1 MLLFVSSYIFIGQC
15 IYIFPASY
23 INSLPERNYE
33 TGQIF
38 ANAGENALLKI
49 FLQKAC
55 RWFFQIDK
63 RLSEYSEPS
72 DWPSDGRLTRWNKRK
87 NKTQCQLC
95 KRLAGPFIPL
105 SWSCLVWKRVSLWMW
120 SLRGSQQTFF
130 CVFGRFRHGDDK
142 ETNKQP
148 GDPSASLLLVP
159 RPPCFWKQKQVGR
172 GTWLALD
179 QWEGCL

>member
-1 MLLFVSSYIFIGQC
+1 MLFLRMLLFVSSYIFIGPC
-15 IYIFPASY
+15 IDIFLASY

-38 ANAGENALLKI
+38 ANAGENALLQI

-87 NKTQCQLC
+87 KQDPVSTLQKTGWTIHSSFMVLSGLEKGFTLDVITRGQSTTIFLC
-95 KRLAGPFIPL
+95 IGPSNNQPTG
-105 SWSCLVWKRVSLWMW
+105 WS
-120 SLRGSQQTFF
+120 
-130 CVFGRFRHGDDK
+130 
-142 ETNKQP
+142 
-148 GDPSASLLLVP
+148 
-159 RPPCFWKQKQVGR
+159 
-172 GTWLALD
+172 
-179 QWEGCL
+179 